1 MLGIAFPNSWGY
13 QTGNTLTTRPT
24 GGAAFGTSIT
34 PAENAYGSYTSI
46 LSAASITEDC
56 YWIEV
61 NINSNT
67 VSAAARDALVTIGV
81 DSSGGTSY
89 VDLIP
94 HLLGSNA
101 SYHGN
106 NQTGMNY
113 SFPLFIKA
121 GSQLAAKASVNNA
134 TVGTLRV
141 SVKLYG
147 APSRPEAIWH
157 GSAVEAVGVVTATSK
172 GTDITAGT
180 TSEGSWTSLGT
191 TTGRCAYWQL
201 GGGINNSA
209 TSNFQYHLDIATGDG
224 SNKIPILQDVSF
236 VTTTS
241 EMCSLFQGPGWMDV
255 PAGGTIYARAQCS
268 STGQTIS
275 VAAYGVRP

>member
-1 MLGIAFPNSWGY
+1 MLSSPFPNSWGY
-13 QTGNTLTTRPT
+13 QTGNTLATRPT
-24 GGAAFGTSIT
+24 GGGSFGTSIT

-46 LSAASITEDC
+46 LAGGSIAEDC
-56 YWIEV
+56 YWIEI
-61 NINSNT
+61 NINSNN
-67 VSAAARDALVTIGV
+67 VSAAARDTLVTIGV
-81 DSSGGTSY
+81 DSAGGTTY

-94 HLLGSNA
+94 HLLASNA
-101 SYHGN
+101 SNYGS
-106 NQTGMNY
+106 NQTGCNY

-147 APSRPEAIWH
+147 APSRPESIWY
-157 GSAVEAVGVVTATSK
+157 GTSVEAVGVVTATSK

-191 TTGRCAYWQL
+191 TTGRCGYWQL
-201 GGGINNSA
+201 GGGINNA
-209 TSNFQYHLDIATGDG
+209 TMSNFQYHLDIATGDA
-224 SNKIPILQDVSF
+224 SNKIIILQDVSY

-241 EMCSLFQGPGWMDV
+241 EMSSLFQGPGWMDV
-255 PAGGTIYARAQCS
+255 PSGGTIYARAQCS
-268 STGQTIS
+268 STAQTIS
-275 VAAYGVRP
+275 MAAYGVRP